1 MLESSMHASDMAISK
16 RIDAPYRRRIA
27 VLLEPGR
34 RGAAALAHAAGL
46 CESTDSEL
54 TVVALAPTAGTVC
67 RSCGGVST
75 RAYNCAVRDD
85 VAAELH
91 RAVAS
96 LSTVAPQLESALLVE
111 GTDPPLQRWVVQ
123 NGFDL
128 VLLPS
133 RWGVR
138 RFERHPAARVLRR
151 HTDASVRV
159 VG

>member
-1 MLESSMHASDMAISK
+1 MHASDTAISE
-16 RIDAPYRRRIA
+16 RIDAPWRRRIA

-34 RGAAALAHAAGL
+34 RGAAALAHAGAL
-46 CESTDSEL
+46 CASSDAAL

-75 RAYNCAVRDD
+75 RAYNCAVRDH

-91 RAVAS
+91 VALTRLSAVTS
-96 LSTVAPQLESALLVE
+96 RLEGTLLVE
-111 GTDPPLQRWVVQ
+111 GADPPLEQWVVQ

-133 RWGVR
+133 RWGG
-138 RFERHPAARVLRR
+138 RHPAARVLRR
-151 HTDASVRV
+151 HTDASIRV
-159 VG
+159 VGVHA